1 MSNDK
6 TKDKDDATAKP
17 KGGKMKKILMISVG
31 AIILLGAGVGG
42 GVYASGMLGG
52 DKKHEDPNR
61 PKLVERSE
69 EPAEEAAGEGGEAKE
84 APPKVGTVSVKSD
97 TAPVDPKKFEPTY
110 VPLEQSFTANLVDGQ
125 GFVQVGLSLSTY
137 YDGKVVAN
145 VKRHM
150 VPIRS
155 AILLT
160 LSEQDGAVLS
170 TPQGKHAL
178 QKQLSKSINR
188 VLREKEGFGGIDSV
202 YFTNLV
208 VQ

>member
-1 MSNDK
+1 MSKDK
-6 TKDKDDATAKP
+6 TKDGEGTAPKA
-17 KGGKMKKILMISVG
+17 KGGKMKKILMIGTGSIV
-31 AIILLGAGVGG
+31 LLGAGVGG
-42 GVYASGMLGG
+42 GVYASGMLGAE
-52 DKKHEDPNR
+52 KKHEDPNR

-69 EPAEEAAGEGGEAKE
+69 EPVEEAGGEGGEAKE
-84 APPKVGTVSVKSD
+84 APPKIGTVSVKSD
-97 TAPVDPKKFEPTY
+97 TVPVDPKKFELTY

-125 GFVQVGLSLSTY
+125 GFVQIGLSLSTY
-137 YDGKVVAN
+137 YDGKVVSN

-178 QKQLSKSINR
+178 QKQLARSINR
-188 VLREKEGFGGIDSV
+188 VLREKEGFGGIDNV

>member
-1 MSNDK
+1 MSKDKTNDK
-6 TKDKDDATAKP
+6 DAAAEKP
-17 KGGKMKKILMISVG
+17 KGGKMKKILMIST
-31 AIILLGAGVGG
+31 AATILLGAGVGG
-42 GVYASGMLGG
+42 GVYASGMMGG
-52 DKKHEDPNR
+52 EKKHEDPNR

-69 EPAEEAAGEGGEAKE
+69 EPAEMAGGEGGEEKD
-84 APPKVGTVSVKSD
+84 APPKVGTVAVKSD
-97 TAPVDPKKFEPTY
+97 TVPVDPKKFEPTY

-137 YDGKVVAN
+137 YDGKVVGN

-178 QKQLSKSINR
+178 QKQLAKSINR

>member
-1 MSNDK
+1 MS
-6 TKDKDDATAKP
+6 KDKDKESPPGKP
-17 KGGKMKKILMISVG
+17 KGGKMKKIMMLGGG
-31 AIILLGAGVGG
+31 ALGLIGAGVGG

-52 DKKHEDPNR
+52 AVKQEDPNR
-61 PKLVERSE
+61 PKLVERSA
-69 EPAEEAAGEGGEAKE
+69 EPAEEVASEGGDDKE
-84 APPKVGTVSVKSD
+84 APPKVGTVSVNSD
-97 TAPVDPKKFEPTY
+97 TAPVDPKKFELTY
-110 VPLEQSFTANLVDGQ
+110 VPLEQNFTVNLIDGE

-160 LSEQDGAVLS
+160 LSEQDGEVLS
-170 TPQGKHAL
+170 TVQGKQAL

-188 VLREKEGFGGIDSV
+188 VLREKEGFGGIDNV

>member
-1 MSNDK
+1 MNKDK
-6 TKDKDDATAKP
+6 TKDSDGGAEKT
-17 KGGKMKKILMISVG
+17 KGGKMKKILMISIG
-31 AIILLGAGVGG
+31 AIALLGAGVGG

-61 PKLVERSE
+61 PKLVERSK
-69 EPAEEAAGEGGEAKE
+69 EPTEEAGGEGGEAKE

-97 TAPVDPKKFEPTY
+97 TVPVDPKKFEPTY

-125 GFVQVGLSLSTY
+125 GFVQVGLSLSTF
-137 YDGKVVAN
+137 YDGKVIAN

-178 QKQLSKSINR
+178 QKQLAKSINR